1 MILFVFLYTTY
12 ENFRRRG
19 LRGDN
24 RINVYDRGC
33 TNNFLEVFCS
43 RIEPSKNN
51 FRGYVHEEALK
62 SSKAGNI
69 QVTEVD
75 NSDGDRRVKV
85 EEDLEIGDDLMKI
98 SQRRNSQDI
107 GDIRGRGSDRSPIS
121 RSELDFGFGLES
133 QFSSR
138 SESRHSGW

>member
-1 MILFVFLYTTY
+1 MNSFV
-12 ENFRRRG
+12 
-19 LRGDN
+19 
-24 RINVYDRGC
+24 
-33 TNNFLEVFCS
+33 EVFCS
-43 RIEPSKNN
+43 KIEPSKNN
-51 FRGYVHEEALK
+51 FRGYVHERA
-62 SSKAGNI
+62 SKTSKGGNV

-75 NSDGDRRVKV
+75 ISDEDRRVKV
-85 EEDLEIGDDLMKI
+85 EDDLEIGDDLMKI

>member
-1 MILFVFLYTTY
+1 
-12 ENFRRRG
+12 
-19 LRGDN
+19 
-24 RINVYDRGC
+24 VYDRGC

-85 EEDLEIGDDLMKI
+85 EEDLGNILIKI
-98 SQRRNSQDI
+98 HNVLGMIKLHGLKFVICTTLNDALFY
-107 GDIRGRGSDRSPIS
+107 S
-121 RSELDFGFGLES
+121 RSAGFAF
-133 QFSSR
+133 QF
-138 SESRHSGW
+138 